1 MRELFD
7 TEILDK
13 AMDNAFIL
21 VTGEKTFE
29 ELIDEQ
35 DEVMLPFNIEEEFFD
50 YDIMIEYYI
59 TTEEYEKCDILV
71 KLKNKENNET

>member
-1 MRELFD
+1 VRELFD